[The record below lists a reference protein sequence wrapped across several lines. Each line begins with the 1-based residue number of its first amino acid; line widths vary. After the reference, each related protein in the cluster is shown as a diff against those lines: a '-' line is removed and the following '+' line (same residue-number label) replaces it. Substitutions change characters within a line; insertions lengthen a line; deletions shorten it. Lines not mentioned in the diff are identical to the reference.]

1 MTLRTLTLALVA
13 GLAMT
18 TAAASE
24 TLSLNE
30 LSRYLNT
37 LKQAKGSF
45 TQINSDGTIS
55 TGTIFLKR
63 PGRVRF
69 EYNPPEQAL
78 VLAGGG
84 AVAII
89 DKKVKTSEQYPLKR
103 TPLSIILA
111 RNVNL
116 ARADMVTGHS
126 SDGTSTT
133 VRAQDPEH
141 PEYGNIELVF
151 TGSPT
156 ELRQWRIN
164 DDAGNSTTVILGE
177 LDKSASLGELMFS
190 IPFEID
196 KLDR

>member
-18 TAAASE
+18 TAAAAE

-156 ELRQWRIN
+156 ELRPWRIN